1 MLNTLWRGDTD
12 MGISKFPTKNIK
24 FVAYLKLKA
33 IHPESVV
40 KISRGKAEYHF
51 ELDSTYWE
59 QLKLDFDKSDFL
71 RYAQCLDS
79 IVDLAY

>member
-1 MLNTLWRGDTD
+1 

-24 FVAYLKLKA
+24 FVAYLKLKS

-51 ELDSTYWE
+51 EIDAKDWE
-59 QLKLDFDKSDFL
+59 QLKLDFDKSDYL